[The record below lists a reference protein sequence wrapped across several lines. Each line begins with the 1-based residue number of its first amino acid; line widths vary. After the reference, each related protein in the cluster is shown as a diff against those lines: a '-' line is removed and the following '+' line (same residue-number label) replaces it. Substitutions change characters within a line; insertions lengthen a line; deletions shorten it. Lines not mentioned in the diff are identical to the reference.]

1 MPAKHSTVR
10 APLTFDLSESLLK
23 KVDDY
28 RRKAGF
34 ASNSEVIRNAI
45 QQYDFSGYRS
55 DDKAHRQISV
65 RIDSAKKQEL
75 LRMARQKK
83 TSVGE
88 LLRAALEGLSE
99 PPAQAGGA
107 KTAKKGKMVKKQA
120 RKKTATKKAATK
132 KAAKKKA
139 VKKTARKTVARTAK
153 KVARTARKVVKKV
166 KRTAKKTAKK
176 VKRVAKKK
184 TAARKA
190 VKKTAAKKTAA
201 KKTAKKKSA
210 AKKAKPKKKTARK
223 KR

>member
-28 RRKAGF
+28 RRKAGL

-45 QQYDFSGYRS
+45 GQYDFSGYRS
-55 DDKAHRQISV
+55 EDKAHRQISV

-120 RKKTATKKAATK
+120 RKKTA
-132 KAAKKKA
+132 KKKA
-139 VKKTARKTVARTAK
+139 VKKVAKKKTVARAAK
-153 KVARTARKVVKKV
+153 KVARAARKAV
-166 KRTAKKTAKK
+166 KK

-190 VKKTAAKKTAA
+190 VKKTAKKKTAKKKTAKKKTTAKKSAA